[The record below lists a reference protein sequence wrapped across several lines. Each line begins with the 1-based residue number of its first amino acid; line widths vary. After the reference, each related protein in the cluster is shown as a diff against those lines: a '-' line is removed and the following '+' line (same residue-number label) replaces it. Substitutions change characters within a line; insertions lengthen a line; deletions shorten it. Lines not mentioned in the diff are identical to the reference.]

1 MRKEDH
7 LLITGL
13 GIEFCLIMC
22 VGFFAGYFADKKW
35 ETSPYFTLI
44 GAACGFA
51 LALYVLINTAL
62 KVSKKWEAP
71 QKEIKK

>member
-7 LLITGL
+7 LLVTGL

-22 VGFFAGYFADKKW
+22 VGFFAGYFADKKLDS
-35 ETSPYFTLI
+35 SPLFTLI
-44 GAACGFA
+44 GTGLFFA

-62 KVSKKWEAP
+62 KISKKWEKP
-71 QKEIKK
+71 QDNKK

>member
-62 KVSKKWEAP
+62 KVSKKWET
-71 QKEIKK
+71 QKKEIKN

>member
-7 LLITGL
+7 LIITGL
-13 GIEFCLIMC
+13 GTEFCLIMC
-22 VGFFAGYFADKKW
+22 VGFFAGYFADKKL

-51 LALYVLINTAL
+51 LALYVLIKTAL

>member
-62 KVSKKWEAP
+62 KVSKKWET
-71 QKEIKK
+71 QKKEIKK